1 MDASQRP
8 YYLLFC
14 IQRWLGLVLDLM
26 VAVLATILM
35 VLVVKLRVEFSPRYV
50 ALAVLNV
57 TSFSQSLAHVIK
69 DWTQLET
76 SFGAVARVK
85 QFCGETEREDLPHER
100 DPLPESWPS
109 RGNISIKNLTA
120 TYTSD
125 GEPVLHNINLDIPAG
140 STVGICGRS
149 GSGKSSLMACLLR
162 MMEVGSDSRIEIDG
176 IDITS
181 LPRQAV
187 RAAVAVVPQHPFFLK
202 NTNVRGNLV
211 PIGQQTDERIL
222 AVLHRLEMR
231 DAIERMGG
239 LDSMLDMDRLSQGQR
254 QLLCLARAVLADKRI
269 IVLDEA
275 SSNVDER
282 SERLIRHVIRE
293 QFVGCTVI
301 AVAHRL
307 GAVAD
312 FDQVAVMGGGRILEW
327 DSPRALLG
335 RSSEFKRL
343 WDLGSG

>member
-1 MDASQRP
+1 
-8 YYLLFC
+8 
-14 IQRWLGLVLDLM
+14 M

-35 VLVVKLRVEFSPRYV
+35 VLVVRLRADFSPRFV

-57 TSFSQSLAHVIK
+57 TAFSQTLTNVIK
-69 DWTQLET
+69 EWTQLET

-85 QFCGETEREDLPHER
+85 KFCEDTESENDAAKESATNV
-100 DPLPESWPS
+100 PESWPLY
-109 RGNISIKNLTA
+109 GHISIENLTA
-120 TYTSD
+120 AYTAD
-125 GEPVLHNINLDIPAG
+125 GEPVLRNVSLEIPAG

-149 GSGKSSLMACLLR
+149 GSGKSSLVACLLR

-187 RAAVAVVPQHPFFLK
+187 RTAVAVVPQHPFFLK
-202 NTNVRGNLV
+202 NTDVRHNLI
-211 PIGQQTDERIL
+211 PLGGSGGQQPDDNRIL
-222 AVLHRLEMR
+222 AVLQRLEMR
-231 DAIERMGG
+231 EAVERMGG

-254 QLLCLARAVLADKRI
+254 QLLCLARAVLAGKRI

-282 SERLIRHVIRE
+282 SERLIRQVIRE
-293 QFVGCTVI
+293 QFVECTVI
-301 AVAHRL
+301 AIAHRI
-307 GAVAD
+307 GGVAD
-312 FDQVAVMGGGRILEW
+312 FDRVAVMGGGKILEW
-327 DSPRALLG
+327 DDPRALLS
-335 RSSEFKRL
+335 RDSEFKRL